1 MDKANT
7 LRLFQLWLN
16 LRKLLECIVLMLCL
30 ILSPAP
36 HTAAESK
43 MAPPTYRMNWAEE
56 MQFMQGE
63 NGAECECDSS
73 ALRRFWV
80 LAEMLVFHND

>member
-1 MDKANT
+1 
-7 LRLFQLWLN
+7 
-16 LRKLLECIVLMLCL
+16 
-30 ILSPAP
+30 
-36 HTAAESK
+36 

>member
-1 MDKANT
+1 
-7 LRLFQLWLN
+7 
-16 LRKLLECIVLMLCL
+16 
-30 ILSPAP
+30 
-36 HTAAESK
+36 

-73 ALRRFWV
+73 LPCGACGCWQRCLSSTMTDLLPSNLPQGGSRHVRGSDSPASAARLLG
-80 LAEMLVFHND
+80 LAS